1 MTHTNSLPRSTPEAQ
16 GVPSAA
22 VLEFLE
28 TAAST
33 IDRLHSLMLLRH
45 GQVIAEGWWHPYAPD
60 ERHLLFSLSKSFT
73 STAVGFAVEEGLLS
87 VDDSVVSLLPDDA
100 PAEVGANLAAMKVRH
115 LLTMT
120 TGHSTD
126 ALSDLGRSESS
137 HWAKT
142 VLEHPVD
149 LLPGTKFVYNSGAT
163 YLLSAIV
170 QRLTGQRVLDY
181 LTPRLFEPL
190 GIHGATWEQSPQGID
205 AGGWGL
211 SLRTED
217 IARFGQLYLQGGQ
230 WGGSQVVPASWASD
244 ATRLQVPT
252 GKTWDSADS
261 QQGYG
266 YQFWRSQHDAY
277 RGDGAFGQFCI
288 VMPDQDAVLV
298 FTAGVP
304 DMQQVLTEVWRL
316 ILPALASDIPLPE
329 NPAVAGELSR
339 VLSELTIPLPVG
351 SASSPTLEAVDRLL
365 YEFGPND
372 GGVESVSVTSQGE
385 ETMLSIHGP
394 IGEQH
399 AVFAPG
405 RWNLD
410 GAGAVNGSP
419 SRFAAA
425 GAWSDRN
432 TLVVQVQ
439 YYETPF
445 AHTITL
451 GFAEGKVEMTIIQN
465 VSFGERRLMHGVGIA
480 RG

>member
-1 MTHTNSLPRSTPEAQ
+1 MTHTSSLPRSTPEAQ

-33 IDRLHSLMLLRH
+33 IDQLHSIMLLRH

-87 VDDSVVSLLPDDA
+87 VEDSVVSLLPDDA
-100 PAEVGANLAAMKVRH
+100 PVEVSANLATMKVRH

-126 ALSDLGRSESS
+126 ALSDLGRSEAS
-137 HWAKT
+137 HWART
-142 VLEHPVD
+142 VLAHPVE
-149 LLPGTKFVYNSGAT
+149 LEPGTQFVYNSGAT

-170 QRLTGQRVLDY
+170 QRLTGQRLLEY

-211 SLRTED
+211 SLKTED
-217 IARFGQLYLQGGQ
+217 IARFAQLYLQGGQ
-230 WGGSQVVPASWASD
+230 WEGSQVVPASWASD
-244 ATRLQVPT
+244 ATRFQVPT
-252 GKTWDSADS
+252 GKAWDSEDS

-266 YQFWRSQHDAY
+266 YQFWQCQHGAY

-288 VMPDQDAVLV
+288 VMPAQDAALV
-298 FTAGVP
+298 FTAGVS
-304 DMQQVLTEVWRL
+304 DMQQVLNEVWR
-316 ILPALASDIPLPE
+316 IVLPALASDVPLPE
-329 NPAVAGELSR
+329 NPDAANELSR
-339 VLSELTIPLPVG
+339 ALSGLAVPLPVG
-351 SASSPTLEAVDRLL
+351 SASSPTLEWVDQLV
-365 YEFGPND
+365 YEFDPND
-372 GGVESVSVTSQGE
+372 FGVESVTLTSQGE
-385 ETMLSIHGP
+385 KTMLSIHGP
-394 IGEQH
+394 DGEQQIG
-399 AVFAPG
+399 FTPDRWTPG
-405 RWNLD
+405 
-410 GAGAVNGSP
+410 GSGMVNGSP
-419 SRFAAA
+419 SRIAAA
-425 GAWSDRN
+425 GAWSDEN
-432 TLVVQVQ
+432 TLVVAVQ

-451 GFAEGKVEMTIIQN
+451 VFAEGKVEMTIMQN
-465 VSFGERRLMHGVGIA
+465 VSFGERRLMRAVGVA
-480 RG
+480 RA